1 MIGEVTKIQKKKRK
15 HSQLG
20 YGFVTDTDGVQYY
33 FILAEATWVEL
44 GMTVFFKGEKNEKG
58 NLAVQIRPIT

>member
-1 MIGEVTKIQKKKRK
+1 MIGKVTKIQKKKRML
-15 HSQLG
+15 SQLG
-20 YGFVTDTDGVQYY
+20 YGYITNEDGEQYY
-33 FILAEATWVEL
+33 FILADTTWVEL

>member
-1 MIGEVTKIQKKKRK
+1 MIGKVTKIQKKKRML
-15 HSQLG
+15 SQLG
-20 YGFVTDTDGVQYY
+20 YGYITNEDGEQYY
-33 FILAEATWVEL
+33 FILADATWVEL

>member
-1 MIGEVTKIQKKKRK
+1 MTGEVTKIQKKKRML
-15 HSQLG
+15 SQLG
-20 YGFVTDTDGVQYY
+20 YGYITNEDGEQYY
-33 FILAEATWVEL
+33 FILADATWVEL